1 LEQTIRLGWYEKYLN
16 GNSQFHNVHETL
28 IIFLHQMQVQDSCHG
43 VQKQKEKSETQ
54 SKKQNTLINK
64 MCA

>member
-1 LEQTIRLGWYEKYLN
+1 ME
-16 GNSQFHNVHETL
+16 NSQFHNVHF

-43 VQKQKEKSETQ
+43 MQKPKKKSETK
-54 SKKQNTLINK
+54 SKKQSTLINK

>member
-1 LEQTIRLGWYEKYLN
+1 M
-16 GNSQFHNVHETL
+16 GNSQFHNVHETF

-43 VQKQKEKSETQ
+43 MQKPKKKSETK
-54 SKKQNTLINK
+54 SKKQSTLINK